1 MLLRAYHSD
10 KESRGLGHKKREFVL
25 NSLNAIKFGFG
36 DSEGVLNFT

>member
-1 MLLRAYHSD
+1 MVTAYHSD

-36 DSEGVLNFT
+36 DSEGVQNFA